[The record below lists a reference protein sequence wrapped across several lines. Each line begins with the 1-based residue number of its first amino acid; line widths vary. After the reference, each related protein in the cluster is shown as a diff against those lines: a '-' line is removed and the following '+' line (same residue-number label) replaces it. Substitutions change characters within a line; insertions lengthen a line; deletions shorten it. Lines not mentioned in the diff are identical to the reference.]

1 MVNPSNSLANPQA
14 PKPHKGPGWKA
25 LFFGGLL
32 PVIAFTVIEDNYG
45 TVAGII
51 AGLVFGV
58 GEIIYELWTEKKVSA
73 ITWIGNGLLLGLGG
87 LSLISEDGIWFK
99 LQPALFE
106 IFFALALWG
115 SLWMKKNILI
125 LMAEKQGQVIPDI
138 LRERMNGMSFRLG
151 IFFLLQAVLA
161 VWAALYWSTQAWALL
176 KGVGL
181 TVSFIVWMAAEIF
194 WIRYSLKKKLQGD
207 LPPEAQADQLHRR
220 H

>member
-1 MVNPSNSLANPQA
+1 LENPSDSLANSIQTPQR
-14 PKPHKGPGWKA
+14 HRGPGWKA

-32 PVIAFTVIEDNYG
+32 PVVAFTLIEDNYG

-51 AGLVFGV
+51 AGLVFGL
-58 GEIIYELWTEKKVSA
+58 GEIIYELRTERKVSA

-115 SLWMKKNILI
+115 SLLMKKNILL

-138 LRERMNGMSFRLG
+138 LRKPMNGMSFRLG
-151 IFFLLQAVLA
+151 IFFIIQAALA

-181 TVSFIVWMAAEIF
+181 TVSFVVWMAAEIF
-194 WIRYSLKKKLQGD
+194 WIRFSIKKSSERI
-207 LPPEAQADQLHRR
+207 PSEP
-220 H
+220 